1 MTYAPTLA
9 VSTAVHLSAHGA
21 ELNADLAVPPGAQT
35 LVIIADAKHRTTR
48 RSRRVAD
55 ALQDDGYATLVV
67 DLLSSQEATLDP
79 NTTRLLFDVPL
90 LSTRL
95 GAAADWARFDPN
107 TQGMRIALFGMGAGT
122 STALATA
129 AMRPDIVSA
138 VVTAGGR
145 ADLAGRS
152 LGRVQ
157 APALLI
163 AGGNDGPAVAMA
175 KSAAARLPS
184 TKELFIVPRAGHHFE
199 EPGAIEEVAQ
209 LALRWFERYA
219 PTRVPAP
226 RSLEIC

>member
-1 MTYAPTLA
+1 MTYAPTLSIA
-9 VSTAVHLSAHGA
+9 TPVHLSAHGA
-21 ELNADLAVPPGAQT
+21 DLNGDLGVPPGAQT
-35 LVIIADAKHRTTR
+35 LVIIADAKHRSTR

-95 GAAADWARFDPN
+95 SAVADWARFDAN
-107 TQGMRIALFGMGAGT
+107 TRGMRIALFGMGAGS
-122 STALATA
+122 STALAMA
-129 AMRPDIVSA
+129 AMRPDVVSA

-175 KSAAARLPS
+175 KSAEARLTS
-184 TKELFIVPRAGHHFE
+184 TKELFVVPRAGHHFE

-219 PTRVPAP
+219 PTRIPAP
-226 RSLEIC
+226 QNPEIC